1 MSETVTTRIPVQSAG
16 PPPPPSRWGRL
27 RSRFDSM
34 SPRAKWINL
43 VLIVLLILAIVLAFM
58 VIGNPSTPPVAVRTV
73 AVVRGTVTASVTG
86 SGNTASSLST
96 AVNFQGGGGMVT
108 AINVKPGDTV
118 TLGEVLATVDPTSAK
133 NTLRTAQAQLA
144 SAQASLAQAASG
156 PTAVKAQQDAAAIT
170 QAQADVASATTGVSN
185 AQKQLALDTTSTAS
199 TVSAAETRFN
209 DDQATT
215 NTAIR
220 SAEATLDS
228 DTVAQNQAV
237 ANAKAQCG
245 SMSPLQ
251 SATPNTAPSSAPTST
266 PNTPTGHTMQAYST
280 PMYSSNCPAAQ
291 QAEATRSATLQRDQI
306 AVTAAQQNQSTILD
320 GDQAAITA
328 DQQNASSMLLKD
340 NQAITTD
347 KQTLTTDQGS
357 VTNARLAQQADLHPM
372 TPDQIAGFQDSVNE
386 AQVTVDNAQLGVTQ
400 TNLLAPQ
407 AGVVLQVNGKV
418 NETSSNTTAA
428 SSTGTTGTTAG
439 GSSTVSATISGS
451 ASGSGFISLAN
462 ASQLAV
468 NANIPEADAA
478 KIQLGQRATIA
489 FPATNTTATG
499 SVTQITPQGTPTNNV
514 VEFPVQ
520 VSLDTAPPG
529 VDVGSTA
536 NLTIAAASATDVLEV
551 PNLAVTSLGNRH
563 TVTVRR
569 NGTDTVVPVT
579 TGLVG
584 DTQTEITSG
593 VQPGDMVVLPSTS
606 ATSTGSTPA
615 TSANTG
621 AGFPRTGG

>member
-1 MSETVTTRIPVQSAG
+1 
-16 PPPPPSRWGRL
+16 
-27 RSRFDSM
+27 
-34 SPRAKWINL
+34 
-43 VLIVLLILAIVLAFM
+43 
-58 VIGNPSTPPVAVRTV
+58 
-73 AVVRGTVTASVTG
+73 
-86 SGNTASSLST
+86 
-96 AVNFQGGGGMVT
+96 
-108 AINVKPGDTV
+108 
-118 TLGEVLATVDPTSAK
+118 
-133 NTLRTAQAQLA
+133 
-144 SAQASLAQAASG
+144 
-156 PTAVKAQQDAAAIT
+156 
-170 QAQADVASATTGVSN
+170 
-185 AQKQLALDTTSTAS
+185 
-199 TVSAAETRFN
+199 
-209 DDQATT
+209 
-215 NTAIR
+215 
-220 SAEATLDS
+220 
-228 DTVAQNQAV
+228 
-237 ANAKAQCG
+237 
-245 SMSPLQ
+245 
-251 SATPNTAPSSAPTST
+251 
-266 PNTPTGHTMQAYST
+266 
-280 PMYSSNCPAAQ
+280 
-291 QAEATRSATLQRDQI
+291 
-306 AVTAAQQNQSTILD
+306 
-320 GDQAAITA
+320 
-328 DQQNASSMLLKD
+328 
-340 NQAITTD
+340 
-347 KQTLTTDQGS
+347 TDQGS
-357 VTNARLAQQADLHPM
+357 VTNAQLAQQADLHPM

-418 NETSSNTTAA
+418 NETSSNTSAA
-428 SSTGTTGTTAG
+428 SATGTAGTTAG
-439 GSSTVSATISGS
+439 GSSTGSTTASASVSSGS
-451 ASGSGFISLAN
+451 AFILLAN

-593 VQPGDMVVLPSTS
+593 VQPGDMVVLPSTG